1 MLGHWM
7 EEIKAGEGAPKGW
20 VTPESPKSTP
30 HPLPRALPNAQ
41 KGKTCTQGSLYD
53 IYLYI

>member
-7 EEIKAGEGAPKGW
+7 EEIKAGEWAPKGW
-20 VTPESPKSTP
+20 VTPRSPKSTP

-41 KGKTCTQGSLYD
+41 KGTTCTQGSLYD